1 MRLTIPRSHQH
12 NSTRP
17 MRANTRHISGMLQL
31 ASQADILGGLYWY
44 KRASD
49 LAVLFIQ
56 AYEGLTIGQAVGVIA
71 ALSPNNKW
79 ERNCIDAEAMIKTWH
94 IGGDYNLIKVCTFN
108 PNKKKAI
115 DILSLDM
122 ESADAEAIPNILNG
136 QKVVAFY
143 RSIMGDKNAVCV
155 DGHAY
160 AIFIGERIPT
170 TKTPSITPKLFET
183 IQRAYQLVSKRSVEL
198 CGVELSPTQ
207 VQAVTWVTYRRLI
220 K

>member
-1 MRLTIPRSHQH
+1 
-12 NSTRP
+12 

-31 ASQADILGGLYWY
+31 ASQADILEGLYWY

-56 AYEGLTIGQAVGVIA
+56 AYEGLTMGQAVGVIA

-94 IGGDYNLIKVCTFN
+94 IGGDYNAIKVCTFN

-122 ESADAEAIPNILNG
+122 ESVDAEAIPNILNG

-183 IQRAYQLVSKRSVEL
+183 IQRAYQLVAKRSVEL

-220 K
+220 RG

>member
-1 MRLTIPRSHQH
+1 MK
-12 NSTRP
+12 
-17 MRANTRHISGMLQL
+17 ANTRHISGMLQL
-31 ASQADILGGLYWY
+31 ASQADIMSGIDWY
-44 KRASD
+44 DRAYN
-49 LAVLFIQ
+49 LAVRFIHT
-56 AYEGLTIGQAVGVIA
+56 YDGLTMGQAVGVIA

-79 ERNCIDAEAMIKTWH
+79 ERNCIDAEAMIKTWS

-108 PNKKKAI
+108 PNKQKAI

-122 ESADAEAIPNILNG
+122 ESVDTEAIPNILSG

-183 IQRAYQLVSKRSVEL
+183 IQRAYQLVAKRSVEL
-198 CGVELSPTQ
+198 CGVELTPTQ

-220 K
+220 KG

>member
-1 MRLTIPRSHQH
+1 
-12 NSTRP
+12 
-17 MRANTRHISGMLQL
+17 MRANTRHISGMLML
-31 ASQADILGGLYWY
+31 ASQADISSGLHWY
-44 KRASD
+44 QRAYD
-49 LAVLFIQ
+49 LAVKFIH
-56 AYEGLTIGQAVGVIA
+56 AYDGLTMGQAVGVIA

-79 ERNCIDAEAMIKTWH
+79 ERNCIDAEAMIKTWS
-94 IGGDYNLIKVCTFN
+94 IGGDYNMIKVCTFN
-108 PNKKKAI
+108 PNKQKAI

-122 ESADAEAIPNILNG
+122 ESVDTEVIPKILNG

-143 RSIMGDKNAVCV
+143 RSIMGDKSSVCV

-160 AIFIGERIPT
+160 AIFIGERVPT

-183 IQRAYQLVSKRSVEL
+183 IQRAYQLVAKRSADL

-220 K
+220 HG

>member
-1 MRLTIPRSHQH
+1 
-12 NSTRP
+12 
-17 MRANTRHISGMLQL
+17 MRANTRHISGILQL
-31 ASQADILGGLYWY
+31 ASEADILEGKLWY
-44 KRASD
+44 QRAYD
-49 LAVLFIQ
+49 LGVKLIH
-56 AYEGLTIGQAVGVIA
+56 AYDGLTLGQAVGVIA

-79 ERNCIDAEAMIKTWH
+79 ERNCNDAEAMIKTWS
-94 IGGDYNLIKVCTFN
+94 IGGDYNAIKVCTFN
-108 PNKKKAI
+108 KNKKKAI

-122 ESADAEAIPNILNG
+122 ESVDTEAIPGILSG

-160 AIFIGERIPT
+160 AIFIGERIAT
-170 TKTPSITPKLFET
+170 SRTPSITPKLFET
-183 IQRAYQLVSKRSVEL
+183 IQRAYKLVADRSHSL
-198 CGVELSPTQ
+198 CGVTLTPTQ